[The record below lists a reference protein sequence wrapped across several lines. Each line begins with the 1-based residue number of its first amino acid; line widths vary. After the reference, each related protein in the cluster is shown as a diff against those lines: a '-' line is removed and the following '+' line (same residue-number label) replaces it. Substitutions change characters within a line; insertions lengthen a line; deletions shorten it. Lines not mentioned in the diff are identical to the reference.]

1 MCATCNVKKLHG
13 EIEEIP
19 SIMVLILELISAM
32 DVQISPFFVVLIF
45 SVKRANSLEIYAEV
59 LIQVGDKKL

>member
-1 MCATCNVKKLHG
+1 VKKLHG